1 MVDVP
6 ARFRATL
13 TIVIDLSLNNGR
25 SPQACVDVMRTFA
38 MHDALRLYSEID
50 NRRLKKAIAAADH
63 VGAEHVYL
71 ANGSGPLLKQCI
83 PYVIRRRVMA
93 SLLRMPRH
101 LVNGGGYPVITPTFT
116 YSKVPPQG
124 RQRGLAIRLLPMAP
138 ETGLRIEPEDI
149 ARALRQQAG
158 FVYLCNPN
166 NPTGQVMLA
175 RDPLI
180 ELLERFPGSTFW
192 IDEAYVH
199 YLSPLEYR
207 PVSDLVPRYPNLMV
221 SRSFSFAYGLAALR
235 VGYLLASPALVAIFE
250 GQVTGYRLVL
260 LQEEMALAA
269 LADTEHLPALRQQV
283 AAGRAQFVRV
293 LAQDP
298 GVQVFDSKANF
309 VLARFTD
316 GRPGAA
322 LAAAMLTHGI
332 RIKSFSPFEHVSFDP
347 YFRLTV
353 GTPEENRIAAKPWH
367 RR

>member
-1 MVDVP
+1 M
-6 ARFRATL
+6 
-13 TIVIDLSLNNGR
+13 IDLSLNIG
-25 SPQACVDVMRTFA
+25 SSCPQACVDVMRTFA
-38 MHDALRLYSEID
+38 MHEALRLYSEID

-63 VGAEHVYL
+63 VGAERVYL

-93 SLLRMPRH
+93 LLLRMPRH
-101 LVNGGGYPVITPTFT
+101 LVNVGGYPVITPTFT
-116 YSKVPPQG
+116 YSKVPQQAG
-124 RQRGLAIRLLPMAP
+124 QRRLAIRLLPMAP

-180 ELLERFPGSTFW
+180 ELLESFPGSTFW

-207 PVSDLVPRYPNLMV
+207 PVSVLVPRYPNLMV
-221 SRSFSFAYGLAALR
+221 SRSFSVAYGLAALR
-235 VGYLLASPALVAIFE
+235 VGYLLASAALVAIFE
-250 GQVTGYRLVL
+250 GQVTGYRLGL

-269 LADTEHLPALRQQV
+269 HADTEHLPA
-283 AAGRAQFVRV
+283 AG
-293 LAQDP
+293 
-298 GVQVFDSKANF
+298 G
-309 VLARFTD
+309 
-316 GRPGAA
+316 GRPRPVRPCARARSGSSSIRLEGQFRSCAFHRQPPRRC
-322 LAAAMLTHGI
+322 LGGTMLTHGI
-332 RIKSFSPFEHVSFDP
+332 RIKSFSPFEHVFS
-347 YFRLTV
+347 
-353 GTPEENRIAAKPWH
+353 TPTSASPSERPRKTASRPRPWH